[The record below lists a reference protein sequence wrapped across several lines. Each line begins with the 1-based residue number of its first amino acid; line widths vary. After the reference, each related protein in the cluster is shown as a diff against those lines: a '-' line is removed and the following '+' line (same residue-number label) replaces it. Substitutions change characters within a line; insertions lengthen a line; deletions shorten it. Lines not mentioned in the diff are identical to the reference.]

1 MAGAEERGY
10 FRDRYVRNVVESTLV
25 IAWCAGGLLGK
36 SRRESAREAF
46 CVSVSAEEVRNW
58 SRFSRL
64 LRKERERRMA
74 GTT

>member
-1 MAGAEERGY
+1 MAGAKGPGY
-10 FRDRYVRNVVESTLV
+10 LRDRYVRNAVESTLV

-36 SRRESAREAF
+36 SRRESAQEAF
-46 CVSVSAEEVRNW
+46 CVSVSAEDMRDW
-58 SRFSRL
+58 SRFGQL